1 MTFSLLSRP
10 KRALASA
17 KFLDMRR
24 STLGQHSILPQP
36 GFAGVAYRPHGRAP
50 VIDSGDLPALSVP
63 LRPSQGGTLQR
74 KCDCGGAA
82 GMSGEC
88 EECSQKKRLGLQ
100 AKLKVNE
107 PGDSYEQEADR
118 IADLVLAAP
127 AHHAASTA
135 VPRIQRLEGQAAD
148 QTEAA
153 PASVDWALAS
163 PGKPL
168 EPALRQDM
176 EQCFRYDFSRVR
188 VHSDAAAERSARDVN
203 AHAYTVGHD
212 LVFGTGGFAPGTY
225 QGRRLLAHELTH
237 VVQQLGSDA
246 TRLDQ
251 SNENRGLSAIP
262 TQPKLQRQPAGCA
275 VCLLRPSDD
284 LEPDDWYRCMRKG
297 CIQGSNADPLRFA
310 KNGRVATRDELGA
323 WMVRERI
330 SQELAITRVLHSYEF
345 MGTTKAREDAK
356 VQVFTTFP
364 MENLGVCIRPVQI
377 ADDNGKN
384 PTVLPSFDAAKT
396 IWGKCCVDLSV
407 QGAKTVSKTAF
418 KKLHQESDS
427 SHATAEEISLFA
439 AAGGAGGCISVL
451 VAETFQQGGKTGKDI
466 SGGAAT
472 FGTPDGG
479 SAVFAVEGIHPTII
493 AHELGHAMGLG
504 PLDHGPA
511 GTVMEVT
518 ASRHDQQESNKVAK
532 VICDKV
538 RTFTN
543 AKPGGKKDCHLD
555 IIK

>member
-1 MTFSLLSRP
+1 MAFALLSRP
-10 KRALASA
+10 GSKPQGSVKPVAKR
-17 KFLDMRR
+17 K
-24 STLGQHSILPQP
+24 P
-36 GFAGVAYRPHGRAP
+36 AGVQPLHGNPPVLQTQDFGRPLAP
-50 VIDSGDLPALSVP
+50 AVP
-63 LRPSQGGTLQR
+63 LRPGQSGIPQR
-74 KCDCGGAA
+74 KCACGSSA

-88 EECSQKKRLGLQ
+88 AECSKKKRVGLQ
-100 AKLKVNE
+100 TKLQISE

-118 IADLVLAAP
+118 IADQVRAAP
-127 AHHAASTA
+127 APHAVSTA
-135 VPRIQRLEGQAAD
+135 VPCIQRLAGQAAD
-148 QTEAA
+148 QGEAA
-153 PASVDWALAS
+153 PASVDRALAS

-176 EQCFRYDFSRVR
+176 EQRFGYDFSRVR
-188 VHSDAAAERSARDVN
+188 VHCDAAAERSARDVN

-212 LVFGTGGFAPGTY
+212 LVFGAGRLAPGTY
-225 QGRRLLAHELTH
+225 QGRRLLVHELTH
-237 VVQQLGSDA
+237 VVQQVGSDA

-262 TQPKLQRQPAGCA
+262 TRPKLQRQPAGCD
-275 VCLLRPSDD
+275 VCRLRPADE
-284 LEPDDWYRCMRKG
+284 LEPDAWYRCMRKG
-297 CIQGSNADPLRFA
+297 CIQEHNADPLRFA

-323 WMVRERI
+323 WVAREGI
-330 SQELAITRVLHSYEF
+330 SQERAIADVMHGYDFL
-345 MGTTKAREDAK
+345 GTTKAREDAK
-356 VQVFTTFP
+356 VRLITVFP
-364 MENLGVCIRPVQI
+364 VEKLSVCIRPVQI

-407 QGAKTVSKTAF
+407 KGAKTVSKTAF
-418 KKLHQESDS
+418 KTLDHEPDTSK
-427 SHATAEEISLFA
+427 ATAEEASLFR
-439 AAGGAGGCISVL
+439 AAGGAGDCISVF
-451 VAETFQQGGKTGKDI
+451 VAETFQQGGKTSKDI
-466 SGGAAT
+466 GGGAAT

-479 SAVFAVEGIHPTII
+479 SAVFVVEGADPTII

-511 GTVMEVT
+511 GTIMEVLS
-518 ASRHDQQESNKVAK
+518 SRHDQKESDKVAK

-543 AKPGGKKDCHLD
+543 AKPGGKKDCYLD